1 MDIINWIKRPKP
13 TYYLFQYD
21 SYDDNTYKIL
31 QESVISASRI
41 ESYCGL
47 PENWNNAECSI
58 VAWTGDK
65 RSKYYS
71 MNNQGEVIG
80 IDKPEST
87 DDAMIQLEKWI
98 YQVEEGIISEIEILI
113 LSADRRYTAY
123 GRKQL

>member
-1 MDIINWIKRPKP
+1 MDIINWIKGPKP
-13 TYYLFQYD
+13 VYYMFQYD
-21 SYDDNTYKIL
+21 SYDNNTYKIL

-65 RSKYYS
+65 RSPYYS
-71 MNNQGEVIG
+71 MHNDGNVEG

-87 DDAMIQLEKWI
+87 DDAMMQLEKWI
-98 YQVEEGIISEIEILI
+98 YQVEEGIISEIEIHI
-113 LSADRRYTAY
+113 VSEDTRYTAY